1 MVAVGENLQAIV
13 TQISAFL
20 AAARTQAAVGMTW
33 QKFGE
38 LLVQLLHQAVTNLDA
53 ISGLTGPE
61 KKVLVLTVTNPLPQI
76 ATAEDLFRVS
86 PVVIPKAPPAPD
98 ARDAIDSLL
107 EVRDRLAA
115 TEALDEDSAKAVDI
129 LWLDLL
135 HGSKK

>member
-1 MVAVGENLQAIV
+1 MITLLLVAGAL
-13 TQISAFL
+13 AFL
-20 AAARTQAAVGMTW
+20 FWPKGVA
-33 QKFGE
+33 
-38 LLVQLLHQAVTNLDA
+38 
-53 ISGLTGPE
+53 
-61 KKVLVLTVTNPLPQI
+61 NPLPTFPP
-76 ATAEDLFRVS
+76 AGDLFRV
-86 PVVIPKAPPAPD
+86 PPQAVPKPPQAPD

>member
-1 MVAVGENLQAIV
+1 MITLLLVAAAL
-13 TQISAFL
+13 AFL
-20 AAARTQAAVGMTW
+20 FWPRG
-33 QKFGE
+33 G
-38 LLVQLLHQAVTNLDA
+38 
-53 ISGLTGPE
+53 
-61 KKVLVLTVTNPLPQI
+61 VTNPLPKSLS
-76 ATAEDLFRVS
+76 AEDLFRV
-86 PVVIPKAPPAPD
+86 PPPAAPKPPAAQD

>member
-1 MVAVGENLQAIV
+1 MITLLLVAAAL
-13 TQISAFL
+13 AFL
-20 AAARTQAAVGMTW
+20 FWPRG
-33 QKFGE
+33 G
-38 LLVQLLHQAVTNLDA
+38 
-53 ISGLTGPE
+53 
-61 KKVLVLTVTNPLPQI
+61 VTNPLPVSLS
-76 ATAEDLFRVS
+76 AEDLFRV
-86 PVVIPKAPPAPD
+86 PPPAPGPPAAPD

>member
-1 MVAVGENLQAIV
+1 MITLLLVAAAL
-13 TQISAFL
+13 AFL
-20 AAARTQAAVGMTW
+20 FWPRGGGQS
-33 QKFGE
+33 
-38 LLVQLLHQAVTNLDA
+38 L
-53 ISGLTGPE
+53 P
-61 KKVLVLTVTNPLPQI
+61 VLPS
-76 ATAEDLFRVS
+76 AEDLFRV
-86 PVVIPKAPPAPD
+86 PPPAAPKPPAAPD

>member
-1 MVAVGENLQAIV
+1 MITLLLV
-13 TQISAFL
+13 
-20 AAARTQAAVGMTW
+20 AAALAFVFWPKNG
-33 QKFGE
+33 
-38 LLVQLLHQAVTNLDA
+38 
-53 ISGLTGPE
+53 
-61 KKVLVLTVTNPLPQI
+61 VTNPLPQI
-76 ATAEDLFRVS
+76 ATAEDLFRVF

>member
-1 MVAVGENLQAIV
+1 MITLLLVAGAV
-13 TQISAFL
+13 AFL
-20 AAARTQAAVGMTW
+20 FWPRGSQ
-33 QKFGE
+33 
-38 LLVQLLHQAVTNLDA
+38 
-53 ISGLTGPE
+53 
-61 KKVLVLTVTNPLPQI
+61 PLPSLPS
-76 ATAEDLFRVS
+76 AEDLFRV
-86 PVVIPKAPPAPD
+86 PPPAAPKPPQAPD

>member
-1 MVAVGENLQAIV
+1 MITLLLVAAAV
-13 TQISAFL
+13 AFL
-20 AAARTQAAVGMTW
+20 FWPRG
-33 QKFGE
+33 G
-38 LLVQLLHQAVTNLDA
+38 VTNA
-53 ISGLTGPE
+53 
-61 KKVLVLTVTNPLPQI
+61 LPKFPP
-76 ATAEDLFRVS
+76 AEDLFRV
-86 PVVIPKAPPAPD
+86 PPPATPKPPQAPD